1 MTHIQKKDVEV
12 MQIYLQDFRREI
24 YGRELTGKVLMSQKS
39 VALTLER
46 LEKEHLLKSKRR
58 GNIRYYRLNEE
69 NLEVRDVLV
78 IAEVVKKLEFLR
90 QHRKIAHLLGEDSR
104 VVGIFGSYAT
114 GTQKHDSD
122 IDLFIIGG
130 REKEDYD
137 AKGKLFDLDI
147 SIKYFSEDQFK
158 IKKSSL
164 CREIAKGHVLL
175 FGAERFIALLWEGYY
190 GLD

>member
-1 MTHIQKKDVEV
+1 VGKKEV
-12 MQIYLQDFRREI
+12 IISNGKIGGSPVYYILGQEYKLQ
-24 YGRELTGKVLMSQKS
+24 M
-39 VALTLER
+39 
-46 LEKEHLLKSKRR
+46 LEKHL
-58 GNIRYYRLNEE
+58 
-69 NLEVRDVLV
+69 
-78 IAEVVKKLEFLR
+78 
-90 QHRKIAHLLGEDSR
+90 
-104 VVGIFGSYAT
+104 
-114 GTQKHDSD
+114 
-122 IDLFIIGG
+122 GG